1 MNIVLHV
8 IGMIAAALL
17 TWCMFLPAV
26 KFVGVVCFLCAAT
39 IVLTTIK
46 QLCDWMDNR

>member
-17 TWCMFLPAV
+17 TWCFFLPPVPFVLAV
-26 KFVGVVCFLCAAT
+26 ASVSFFAIISTFIA
-39 IVLTTIK
+39 
-46 QLCDWMDNR
+46 QFYYSW

>member
-17 TWCMFLPAV
+17 TWCFFLPPV
-26 KFVGVVCFLCAAT
+26 NFVLVVAGVSLLAIISTLFA
-39 IVLTTIK
+39 
-46 QLCDWMDNR
+46 QFYYSW